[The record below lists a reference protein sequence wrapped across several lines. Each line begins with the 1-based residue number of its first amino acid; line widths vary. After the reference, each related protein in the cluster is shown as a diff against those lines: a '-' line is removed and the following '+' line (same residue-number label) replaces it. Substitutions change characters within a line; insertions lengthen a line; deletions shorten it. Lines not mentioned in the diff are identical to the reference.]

1 MLDTWLQTSSSNSVK
16 PATVEKVTLESA
28 AWGGGGLEDASV
40 DKVTA
45 EQA

>member
-28 AWGGGGLEDASV
+28 AWGLEDASV
-40 DKVTA
+40 VKVAA

>member
-28 AWGGGGLEDASV
+28 AWGGLEDASV